1 MAGGHFYHEE
11 AASRAALLADVAH
24 RALGALGA
32 RPASAAVGPPLAPPE
47 RHVHEMVCE
56 WAARTPDAPAL
67 VDGATALSYAE
78 LAADARLLACW
89 LVAAGARPRTVV
101 GCLMEHRS
109 EAVVAQLAAG
119 LSGAAFFGMETHFG
133 PKMLAEL
140 LEQSRPVALLA
151 SAATRARAEGALPT
165 TTALLDVDAGWREAA
180 AAAAAAVAPP
190 EAWARAAPYDGGIIT
205 MTSGT
210 SGKPKAIVCPHAAY
224 AHAAAARQAR
234 HPYAAGGGYGGE
246 REGVNVMFAWEA
258 LRPLCYGQT
267 AVVIPDD
274 VVIDTP
280 RLVDFIADRRLTRLL
295 TTPSLLSTLLETAAA
310 DADAGAAP
318 PLAARLPELALW
330 LLCGE
335 VVPTALARAAAAAL
349 PHAALVNDYS
359 SWEGSDVATPLCTT
373 PPRPT
378 RRRTPPS
385 RPNASPRWARRR
397 RAPRSSSSSP
407 RRKVRTTS
415 AGGASCRT
423 ARRASSSCGRR

>member
-1 MAGGHFYHEE
+1 
-11 AASRAALLADVAH
+11 
-24 RALGALGA
+24 
-32 RPASAAVGPPLAPPE
+32 
-47 RHVHEMVCE
+47 
-56 WAARTPDAPAL
+56 
-67 VDGATALSYAE
+67 
-78 LAADARLLACW
+78 
-89 LVAAGARPRTVV
+89 
-101 GCLMEHRS
+101 
-109 EAVVAQLAAG
+109 
-119 LSGAAFFGMETHFG
+119 
-133 PKMLAEL
+133 
-140 LEQSRPVALLA
+140 
-151 SAATRARAEGALPT
+151 
-165 TTALLDVDAGWREAA
+165 
-180 AAAAAAVAPP
+180 
-190 EAWARAAPYDGGIIT
+190 

-280 RLVDFIADRRLTRLL
+280 RLVEFIADRRLTRLL

-359 SWEGSDVATPLCTT
+359 SWEGSDVAYATLRDPAAPDPPPHAALPAERFAPVGTPAAGAAFVLLEPAEEGEDDIGGRRVVPHGAAGELFVRSPMMFTGYMRAPALT
-373 PPRPT
+373 AQRLLPVPPELRAPLGLADGSPALVAARARAAAA
-378 RRRTPPS
+378 RRRAAEETEEAEGGGGGGGAAHVPDG
-385 RPNASPRWARRR
+385 RPGASAAERRAAGARPRRLDRQDPRLQGGARLRRGGRRRAARRRARRRR
-397 RAPRSSSSSP
+397 RAPRPADVAADRARRPRSP
-407 RRKVRTTS
+407 GRDGGGGGGGRR
-415 AGGASCRT
+415 
-423 ARRASSSCGRR
+423 ARRARRAARRRTP